1 MPDCNKAA
9 RETWPFLF
17 ERVHVSDCKNNNI
30 FLVGLMGAG
39 KTTIGRLLARRLD
52 MTFIDS
58 DHEIEAR
65 TGATIPW
72 IFEIEGEASFRRREA
87 DVIRE
92 LTAQNGIVLATG
104 GGAVLNPDSRAL
116 LAERGTVIYLR
127 ASVSS
132 ILQRTAHD
140 KNRPLLQTADP
151 RRKLEDLTAQR
162 EPLYR
167 EIADMVIDTGRPNVQ
182 SMVQTILDQLEADN
196 AAREQANAKTTMNE
210 QACIS
215 LNVELGDRSY
225 PIAIGRGLLDDA
237 SLLNRHIGGS
247 GKVAIV
253 TNTTVAPLYL
263 DKVAGPLRAAGRDV
277 VPIILRDGEE
287 FKNWESLNE
296 VFDAL
301 LANKCDRKTTL
312 VALGGGVIG
321 DMTGF
326 AAATYMRGVPFVQI
340 PTTLLAQ
347 VDSSVGGKTGINHPL
362 GKNMIGAFYQPRA
375 VIADTATLDTLPD
388 RELSAGL
395 AEVIKHGAILDAAFF
410 DWIEANIGKLVARD
424 HAALAHA
431 IARSCEIKADV
442 VARDEREG
450 GLRAVLNFGHTFG
463 HAIEAGMGYGAWL
476 HGEAVGCGMVMA
488 ADLSRR
494 LGLIDD
500 AAVDRVRALVQAAGL
515 PVVAP
520 DLGIERWI
528 ELMEVDKKNEGGA
541 IKFILLKPLGSPSI
555 TNAPRE
561 LLDATLKACI
571 P

>member
-1 MPDCNKAA
+1 
-9 RETWPFLF
+9 
-17 ERVHVSDCKNNNI
+17 
-30 FLVGLMGAG
+30 MGAG
-39 KTTIGRLLARRLD
+39 KTTIGRLLARRRDL
-52 MTFIDS
+52 TFIDS

-92 LTAQNGIVLATG
+92 LTAQTGIVLATG
-104 GGAVLNPDSRAL
+104 GGAVLNPASRKL
-116 LAERGTVIYLR
+116 LAERGTVVYLR

-151 RRKLEDLTAQR
+151 RKKLEDLTAQR

-182 SMVQTILDQLEADN
+182 SMVQTILDQL
-196 AAREQANAKTTMNE
+196 AALHPECKRSDAETTMNE
-210 QACIS
+210 QAIS

-237 SLLNRHIGGS
+237 DLLNRHIGGS

-263 DKVAGPLRAAGRDV
+263 DKVAGPLRAAGREV
-277 VPIILRDGEE
+277 VPIVLRDGEE

-312 VALGGGVIG
+312 VALGGGVVG

-395 AEVIKHGAILDAAFF
+395 AEVIKHGAILDAPFF
-410 DWIEANIGKLVARD
+410 DWIEANIEKLVARD

-463 HAIEAGMGYGAWL
+463 HAIEAGLGYGAWL

-494 LGLIDD
+494 LNLIDD
-500 AAVDRVRALVQAAGL
+500 AALERVRALVKAAGL

-561 LLDATLKACI
+561 LLDATLKALVGT
-571 P
+571 PSS